1 MDFIKG
7 FNKFFRKKW
16 EEVMVTVVGTI
27 AAAIIISNFGY
38 IKDKV
43 NSWFTSPSETKEWRS
58 KYISEKLGLPFSD
71 NNTEEAK
78 RLYVPTRYQE
88 DRPDIDEVAKPGA
101 KNPTHKE
108 LIPYF
113 LNDVFKKNN
122 PNRFY
127 CVLAETGMG
136 KTTFL
141 VQLLIAYINKYN
153 EKTLPYDIYILPLAD
168 KDVIEQIKKL
178 PESSKQNTILLL
190 DGLDENVN
198 AYDRKDA
205 AGNIINT
212 YEKFREEL
220 EQAVEPFRFVVI
232 TCRTQ
237 FFPDNKS
244 ELKEVKNVLHT
255 YSTPDKSLPRYKHL
269 YISPFSDEDIDEYI
283 WKKYKREG
291 TKIRKAREIIGSI
304 KSLAARP
311 LILSYIDVLMDSEVN
326 NVLDAYRIIID
337 KWLQR
342 EVNKIGDED
351 ERDRQKDLLKDFS
364 RKLAV
369 FIYGHWRETGALYL
383 TQAEYEAF
391 KTENPDFAGV
401 DFSFATKSLV
411 TRDNQHNILF
421 AHKSF
426 LEYFCAEQVFMGKF
440 PDFYFPGMDMAKT
453 FFELFCQTDKEKD
466 DEKKTDEDKKL
477 IPNESD
483 IDKARRFNEIGLVF
497 HDKIGDYDKAL
508 EYHLK
513 ALEIREKVLGK
524 EHTYTA
530 TSYNNIGLDYF
541 SKGDYDK
548 ALEYYFK
555 ALEIQEKVL
564 GKDHPDTASS
574 YNNIGLGYSRKGD
587 YDKALDYYFKALEIL
602 EKVLGKEHPDT
613 ANSYNNIGYVYN
625 QKGDYD
631 KALEYFFKA
640 LEIQEKVLGKEH
652 PGTANSYNNIGY
664 VYNQKGDYD
673 KALEYHLKAL
683 EIQEKVL
690 GKDHPDTAS
699 SCNNIGGVYYRMG
712 DDDKA
717 LEYFFKALEILEKV
731 LGKDHPDTASSYNSI
746 GGVYSRKGDY
756 DKALEYLFMAKDI
769 REQKLGPEH
778 PLSRNTYRN
787 IGIVYEYM
795 GNKEETQKWY
805 DKAIR

>member
-7 FNKFFRKKW
+7 INIFFRKKW

-43 NSWFTSPSETKEWRS
+43 NSWFTAPSDTKEWRS
-58 KYISEKLGLPFSD
+58 KYLDEKLERYAFY
-71 NNTEEAK
+71 NTEEA
-78 RLYVPTRYQE
+78 RHLYVPTRYQE
-88 DRPDIDEVAKPGA
+88 DRPDMDEVAKPGA

-113 LNDVFKKNN
+113 LDKVFKKNN

-168 KDVIEQIKKL
+168 KDVFDRIKKL

-244 ELKEVKNVLHT
+244 ELKEVRNVLHT

-269 YISPFSDEDIDEYI
+269 YISPFSDEDIDDYI
-283 WKKYKREG
+283 WKKYEWKG
-291 TKIRKAREIIGSI
+291 TRMSKAKEIIGSI
-304 KSLAARP
+304 KSLAIRP
-311 LILSYIDVLMDSEVN
+311 LILSYIDVLMDGEVN

-342 EVNKIGDED
+342 EVYAIRDED
-351 ERDRQKDLLKDFS
+351 ERTRQKELLYDFS

-369 FIYGHWRETGALYL
+369 YIYGHWKETGALYL

-391 KTENPDFAGV
+391 KTKNPDFNGV
-401 DFSFATKSLV
+401 DYSLASKSLV

-440 PDFYFPGMDMAKT
+440 SDFYFPGMDMAKT
-453 FFELFCQTDKEKD
+453 FFELFCQA
-466 DEKKTDEDKKL
+466 DEKELLPDE
-477 IPNESD
+477 NV
-483 IDKARRFNEIGLVF
+483 IDKAQRYNVIGWVF
-497 HDKIGDYDKAL
+497 KEKIGDYDKAL
-508 EYHLK
+508 KYCCK
-513 ALEIREKVLGK
+513 AMRINEILLGK
-524 EHTYTA
+524 VHPSTA
-530 TSYNNIGLDYF
+530 QSYNNIGTVYSD
-541 SKGDYDK
+541 KGDYDM
-548 ALEYYFK
+548 ALKYYMD
-555 ALEIQEKVL
+555 ALSIREKVF
-564 GKDHPDTASS
+564 GTDHPTTAGSF
-574 YNNIGLGYSRKGD
+574 YNIGNVYS
-587 YDKALDYYFKALEIL
+587 
-602 EKVLGKEHPDT
+602 
-613 ANSYNNIGYVYN
+613 S
-625 QKGDYD
+625 
-631 KALEYFFKA
+631 
-640 LEIQEKVLGKEH
+640 
-652 PGTANSYNNIGY
+652 
-664 VYNQKGDYD
+664 KGDYD

-683 EIQEKVL
+683 VIEEKVLGKDHPSTAQSYTNIGNAYSGKGDNDKALEYYLKALEIQEKVL
-690 GKDHPDTAS
+690 GKEHLDIAYS
-699 SCNNIGGVYYRMG
+699 YISIGNVYSYKG
-712 DDDKA
+712 DYVKA
-717 LEYFFKALEILEKV
+717 LEYYPKALEIEEKV
-731 LGKDHPDTASSYNSI
+731 LGKEHPLTAQTINNIGGAYYGKGDYNKAWRYYQKGLEIREKVLGKEHPDTAQSYNNI
-746 GGVYSRKGDY
+746 GTVYSDKGDY
-756 DKALEYLFMAKDI
+756 DTALKYLLMAKDI
-769 REQKLGPEH
+769 FEKKLGPKH
-778 PLSRNTYRN
+778 PYTRGTYRN
-787 IGIVYEYM
+787 IGNVYTKM
-795 GNKEETQKWY
+795 GNKEEAQKWY
-805 DKAIR
+805 DKARK